1 VEFKAPEGK
10 QGIPGNNGV
19 DGKDGNNGHDGKDGV
34 NGKDGRNGHDG
45 TGLTLKTFVKD
56 QTYNKGDYV
65 FAPSSKDPKHDSMYI
80 AAKAFTALKSPSEE
94 LDKNHWVE
102 FKAPEGKQGVA
113 GKDGVNGHDGRDG
126 ANGANGRD
134 GVNGHVGPKG
144 DPGVQ
149 GEKGEKGND
158 GVGLKFVTFKLH
170 DTYVRGNYVFSRS
183 SNSSTV
189 DSMFI
194 AKKDSIVADKLPF
207 EDLDNWAEYHAPRGE
222 KGEKGPQ
229 GIAGAPGS
237 KGDKGNDG
245 PTGPMGGRGEKGNDG
260 TGLIYKDFKLG
271 QIYNRGDY
279 VIQPS
284 TKKASESSLFIAQT
298 TFNATILP
306 RLNVGNNTWIEFA
319 APRGEMGPA
328 GPKGNT
334 GTTGPSG
341 VAGKT
346 GTRGIQGLQGIQGI
360 TGPSGLRGIPG
371 PASTVPGPR
380 GITGLRG
387 ATGAT
392 GDRGLR
398 GFQGIHAN

>member
-1 VEFKAPEGK
+1 MG
-10 QGIPGNNGV
+10 
-19 DGKDGNNGHDGKDGV
+19 
-34 NGKDGRNGHDG
+34 
-45 TGLTLKTFVKD
+45 
-56 QTYNKGDYV
+56 
-65 FAPSSKDPKHDSMYI
+65 
-80 AAKAFTALKSPSEE
+80 
-94 LDKNHWVE
+94 E

-113 GKDGVNGHDGRDG
+113 GK
-126 ANGANGRD
+126 D

-306 RLNVGNNTWIEFA
+306 RLNVGNNPWIEFA

-334 GTTGPSG
+334 G
-341 VAGKT
+341 
-346 GTRGIQGLQGIQGI
+346 
-360 TGPSGLRGIPG
+360 
-371 PASTVPGPR
+371 
-380 GITGLRG
+380 
-387 ATGAT
+387 AT